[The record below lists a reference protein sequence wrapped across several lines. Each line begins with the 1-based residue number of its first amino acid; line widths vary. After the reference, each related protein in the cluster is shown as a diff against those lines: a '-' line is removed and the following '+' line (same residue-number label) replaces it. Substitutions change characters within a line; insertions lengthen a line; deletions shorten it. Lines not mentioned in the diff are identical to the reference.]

1 MTVHP
6 TQVVLPHRF
15 SAKDGTQLL
24 TVELPSL
31 ESLKDVDLDIGSK
44 EVRLLVPGNVEHSC
58 IPLPFQL
65 LDASALPTAKFSRK
79 RGELTIAWDSPVLA
93 KPAIV
98 VPAVTASTNAKP
110 AAAVP
115 EVTASTNTKPAAV
128 VAELPASTYIAS
140 AVPARSGP
148 VESSRS
154 VVGGEKSSLNVGAP
168 KAEEKDEACD
178 DCFEFLEEEIQHVL
192 RQMSVSKLKCIA
204 AIGGANVLLSDFVIE
219 GDASIQKR
227 RCNFKANVAF
237 KWDIMDPFGGFLGSS
252 GTGEI
257 LDFTQNGSS
266 PKVAMRVAPGGSMK
280 AKAAGEWMKKQGA
293 CLISESLNG
302 KDISETVF
310 TDWDEAEAEV
320 EAPKVVDQKTLTQW
334 ATTWLEE
341 RLAALDVKLFGGSAS
356 ATFASPQVSG
366 EVSMSVQDGKPIA
379 SFQLRVE
386 CAWTI
391 TTSVPPGKSEGTL
404 VVSEF
409 TSKQGSDT
417 TEVVVEASPGG
428 KKVSGQLLTG
438 LRQSGV
444 SAIRGI
450 LARFMNELQLQIKG

>member
-98 VPAVTASTNAKP
+98 VNNRQVTAN
-110 AAAVP
+110 
-115 EVTASTNTKPAAV
+115 TNTKPAAV

-266 PKVAMRVAPGGSMK
+266 PKVAMRVSPGGSMK

-334 ATTWLEE
+334 ATTWLGE

-379 SFQLRVE
+379 SFQLRVH

-417 TEVVVEASPGG
+417 TEVVVEASSGG